1 MSELVKKLFSSN
13 LKVLNI
19 GLETFYESLKAQD
32 VSVIHVRWQP
42 PPKLEKKLEEALEKI
57 L

>member
-19 GLETFYESLKAQD
+19 GLETFYDSLKAQD
-32 VSVIHVRWQP
+32 VNVIHVKWQP
-42 PPKLEKKLEEALEKI
+42 PPKLEKKLEEALKKI
-57 L
+57 F